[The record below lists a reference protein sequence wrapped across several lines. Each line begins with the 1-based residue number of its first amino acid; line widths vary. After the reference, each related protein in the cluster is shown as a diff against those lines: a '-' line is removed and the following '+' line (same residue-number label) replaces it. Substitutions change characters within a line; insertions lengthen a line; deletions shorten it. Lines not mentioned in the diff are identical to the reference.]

1 MSLVYTPWDA
11 PKTFKLFNFNYGQD
25 KEPNSDADGYYS
37 AHSEDGIVFTDDVLT
52 NPALPATGAGNPN
65 DPRGPENHGDVSNFV
80 FDFHRDECPLRS
92 ISLFIFPLILQSHCK
107 RRIRWRSR
115 YFATIKLFIEV
126 NTSTNWTSP
135 RRSVGVSRT
144 ANYTS
149 WPLPT
154 KAIVPTP

>member
-52 NPALPATGAGNPN
+52 NPALPASGAGNPN
-65 DPRGPENHGDVSNFV
+65 DPHGPENHGDVSNFV
-80 FDFHRDECPLRS
+80 FDFHRHEYPLRWIPLS
-92 ISLFIFPLILQSHCK
+92 SCHSFHSHYAKRFI
-107 RRIRWRSR
+107 RRSR
-115 YFATIKLFIEV
+115 YFATIKLFFEV
-126 NTSTNWTSP
+126 NTSTNWTIP

-144 ANYTS
+144 TNYTS

-154 KAIVPTP
+154 KAIVPTR

>member
-11 PKTFKLFNFNYGQD
+11 PRTFKLFNFNYGQD

-52 NPALPATGAGNPN
+52 NPALPASGAGNPN

-80 FDFHRDECPLRS
+80 FDFHRHECSLRS

-107 RRIRWRSR
+107 ERAKS
-115 YFATIKLFIEV
+115 
-126 NTSTNWTSP
+126 
-135 RRSVGVSRT
+135 
-144 ANYTS
+144 
-149 WPLPT
+149 
-154 KAIVPTP
+154 